1 MNLERKGILFVVSG
15 PSGAGKSSI
24 IGRVLASDPRVS
36 FSVSFTTRAPREG
49 ETNGIHYHFVDETTF
64 RNMIDEDRFFEWQSV
79 HGHMYGTPKQG
90 IVNQLEKGYDMFL
103 DIDVKGALN
112 VRKECPR
119 AVLVFVEPPS
129 VEALRERLFRRGER
143 EITTRMRIVG
153 EEMEKKSFFDY
164 TITNEDLDRAYRA
177 FQKIVQ
183 QERERNDGTN
193 HR

>member
-24 IGRVLASDPRVS
+24 IGRALASDPRVS

-49 ETNGIHYHFVDETTF
+49 ETEGIHYHFVDETTF
-64 RNMIDEDRFFEWQSV
+64 RHMIDEDRFFEWQSV

>member
-24 IGRVLASDPRVS
+24 IGRALASDPRVS

-49 ETNGIHYHFVDETTF
+49 ETEGIHYHFVDETTF